1 MTLFKNIFL
10 IMVNIKKGT
19 GSTVQNLDQQKIGL
33 LVKSLLIYQNI
44 LFIGESP
51 EWRPL
56 DC

>member
-1 MTLFKNIFL
+1 
-10 IMVNIKKGT
+10 MVNNKKGT
-19 GSTVQNLDQQKIGL
+19 GSTVQNSDQQKIGL
-33 LVKSLLIYQNI
+33 LDKSLLIYQNI